1 MVVGLKSL
9 SLIYFMQ
16 QEFVIQE
23 ALEEHDK
30 NGDGFVSLEEFLG
43 DYRRDP
49 GKQPRGCVGKGG
61 RGQMEVKK
69 KKQEEL
75 GLILACSAKLNTTQA
90 QQRDSHLI

>member
-1 MVVGLKSL
+1 MIIPKGVIQTAMGLKIL
-9 SLIYFMQ
+9 FLIFSMNMQ

-49 GKQPRGCVGKGG
+49 SKQPRAGGGEEKG
-61 RGQMEVKK
+61 RGKVELKK
-69 KKQEEL
+69 K
-75 GLILACSAKLNTTQA
+75 S
-90 QQRDSHLI
+90 